1 VPREVEY
8 LPLDRVS
15 NKYHATIDVAI
26 QKKFSKGTPTE
37 IDPLVR
43 FVEELADYFRLKRLN
58 SFVAARCIKVENAV
72 LYSTEH
78 WTQFNQFT
86 SLLTLTFELAK

>member
-1 VPREVEY
+1 M
-8 LPLDRVS
+8 
-15 NKYHATIDVAI
+15 
-26 QKKFSKGTPTE
+26 F
-37 IDPLVR
+37 

-58 SFVAARCIKVENAV
+58 SFVAVKVENSV
-72 LYSTEH
+72 LYSSEH